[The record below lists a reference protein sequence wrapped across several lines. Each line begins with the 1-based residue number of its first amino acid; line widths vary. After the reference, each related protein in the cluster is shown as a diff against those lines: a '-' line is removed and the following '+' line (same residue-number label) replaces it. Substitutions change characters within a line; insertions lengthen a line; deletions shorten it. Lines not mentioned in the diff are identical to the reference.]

1 MINDCTCVDVVYQ
14 ERLARIDTEVAEEEA
29 RQREE
34 AAYKKQRIDVAEQR
48 RNAPVDDSKM
58 VDEMFGFVD
67 QSSDLGGGY
76 APSAFKACDFLCLLL
91 LLWDPIARMAF
102 SLTAFGIFRRTL
114 CCEMFLLSDYFVI
127 KRT

>member
-1 MINDCTCVDVVYQ
+1 MWMDVVYQ

-34 AAYKKQRIDVAEQR
+34 AIYKKQRIDVAEQR
-48 RNAPVDDSKM
+48 RNAPIDDSMM

-76 APSAFKACDFLCLLL
+76 APSAFKVCDHLY
-91 LLWDPIARMAF
+91 
-102 SLTAFGIFRRTL
+102 T
-114 CCEMFLLSDYFVI
+114 
-127 KRT
+127 